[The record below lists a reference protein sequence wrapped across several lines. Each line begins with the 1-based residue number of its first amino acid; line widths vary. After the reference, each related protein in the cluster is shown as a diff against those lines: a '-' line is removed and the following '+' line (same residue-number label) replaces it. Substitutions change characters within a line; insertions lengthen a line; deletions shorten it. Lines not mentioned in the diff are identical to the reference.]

1 MSMANNQRIKRA
13 DTEEN
18 ALKKNSSSRPKSRL
32 SANLTTL
39 HIVTKRVVC

>member
-1 MSMANNQRIKRA
+1 MANNQKIKRP

-18 ALKKNSSSRPKSRL
+18 ALKKNSFSRPKNRL

-39 HIVTKRVVC
+39 LIVTKKVAF